1 MAGAN
6 PFALNVLNCCK
17 FTAEKSIQNLF
28 VSLQMDMH
36 ELIEE
41 QMKRQLEDSQR
52 KSKTTAVTTAPPK
65 QTYSH
70 LLMRLFQR

>member
-1 MAGAN
+1 
-6 PFALNVLNCCK
+6 
-17 FTAEKSIQNLF
+17 
-28 VSLQMDMH
+28 MDMH
-36 ELIEE
+36 ELLED

-52 KSKTTAVTTAPPK
+52 KSKTKTVTTAPPK